1 MRRRQIRQEING
13 PDGDA
18 FNLSISDLMAGFLAI
33 FILAVCY
40 FMMNLGE
47 VKDQY
52 TGNNEKRN
60 EILQDIQTQMQMRGV
75 NVHVDKKQ
83 GVLRIPEGVLFDQGD
98 ANLKAEGYEVIADL
112 GDVLDQVLDQDKY
125 KNTIETIF
133 IEGHTDNVP
142 IETNEFHSNWEL
154 STQRAINTWNLMG
167 QDVPA
172 LKSIVNPN
180 QQPIFSCSG
189 YADTRPIT
197 DDEYDENS
205 DEGRQANRRIDIRF
219 TMMPPVDPAQTDK
232 N

>member
-83 GVLRIPEGVLFDQGD
+83 GVLRIPEGVLF
-98 ANLKAEGYEVIADL
+98 
-112 GDVLDQVLDQDKY
+112 
-125 KNTIETIF
+125 
-133 IEGHTDNVP
+133 
-142 IETNEFHSNWEL
+142 
-154 STQRAINTWNLMG
+154 
-167 QDVPA
+167 
-172 LKSIVNPN
+172 
-180 QQPIFSCSG
+180 
-189 YADTRPIT
+189 
-197 DDEYDENS
+197 
-205 DEGRQANRRIDIRF
+205 
-219 TMMPPVDPAQTDK
+219 
-232 N
+232 